1 MDMPK
6 IHILTIL
13 AFQATPITAETLTD
27 IAETIGIKD
36 TPQSLRSRL
45 VELER
50 RGLVHRVDR
59 NGTSRHNRPCW
70 RWEII
75 KDGRERIQQ
84 DDFTTNERTHRA

>member
-6 IHILTIL
+6 IHVLTIL

-50 RGLVHRVDR
+50 KGAVRRVDR
-59 NGTSRHNRPCW
+59 NGKSRHNRPCW
-70 RWEII
+70 RWEIT
-75 KDGRERIQQ
+75 KNDQEHTQQ
-84 DDFTTNERTHRA
+84 NDPTPTPNERK

>member
-6 IHILTIL
+6 IHVLTIL

-50 RGLVHRVDR
+50 KGAVRRVDR
-59 NGTSRHNRPCW
+59 NGISRHNRPCW
-70 RWEII
+70 RWEIT
-75 KDGRERIQQ
+75 KDDRERIQR
-84 DDFTTNERTHRA
+84 DDSTTTPAERK